1 MVPPEQQRDRPHVS
15 SWSDDGRA
23 DKYDSL
29 DNRTF
34 YQSALDR
41 LLEGAPALV
50 GQGIDLGCGTGFST
64 ELLVAK
70 HPAVAWR
77 GVDVS
82 PNMLVLARKKA
93 ALSSVSFLQASAE
106 ALPFASRSVDVVV
119 ANFSWHWFG
128 DGAGHEVRRVLRP
141 GGWLLATVPLRVFSK
156 APGNRALARVL
167 LADRRH
173 FSERPSQGL
182 RFEATRSLVPGALHV
197 GRHELHVGREI
208 FRDGQELLRV
218 LDGRGALSAIFGDAS
233 PKTLEVTSPL
243 EFTWPFAIVHL
254 QVVG

>member
-1 MVPPEQQRDRPHVS
+1 MVPPEQQRDRPHVA

-23 DKYDSL
+23 GKYDSL

-34 YQSALDR
+34 YQSALAM
-41 LLEGAPALV
+41 LLDGAPPLA

-64 ELLVAK
+64 EVLVAK

-82 PNMLVLARKKA
+82 PNMLALARQKA
-93 ALSSVSFLQASAE
+93 GLSGVPFLQASAE
-106 ALPFASRSVDVVV
+106 ALPFAGGSVDVVV

-128 DGAGHEVRRVLRP
+128 DSAGREVRRVLRP
-141 GGWLLATVPLRVFSK
+141 GGWLLATVPLRLFSR
-156 APGNRALARVL
+156 APGNRALARVI
-167 LADRRH
+167 LAERRH
-173 FSERPSQGL
+173 FAERPSQGL
-182 RFEATRSLVPGALHV
+182 RFEATRSLLAGTLHV
-197 GRHELHVGREI
+197 ARHELHIGREV

-218 LDGRGALSAIFGDAS
+218 LDGRGALSAIFGDS
-233 PKTLEVTSPL
+233 GPKTLEVTSPL

>member
-1 MVPPEQQRDRPHVS
+1 MVPPAQQRDRPHVA

-23 DKYDSL
+23 EKYDSL
-29 DNRTF
+29 DNRAF
-34 YQSALDR
+34 YQSALTM
-41 LLEGAPALV
+41 LLEGAPVLG
-50 GQGIDLGCGTGFST
+50 GQGLDLGCGTGFST

-70 HPAVAWR
+70 HPAVAWQ

-82 PNMLVLARKKA
+82 PNMLALARKKEGLA
-93 ALSSVSFLQASAE
+93 GVTFTEASAE
-106 ALPFASRSVDVVV
+106 ALPFAAGSMDVVV

-128 DGAGHEVRRVLRP
+128 EGAGAEVRRVLRP
-141 GGWLLATVPLRVFSK
+141 GGRLLATVPLRVFSK

-173 FSERPSQGL
+173 FAERPSQGL
-182 RFEATRSLVPGALHV
+182 RFEATRSLLPGPLHVARHALHV
-197 GRHELHVGREI
+197 GREVFGDGR
-208 FRDGQELLRV
+208 ELLRV
-218 LDGRGALSAIFGDAS
+218 LDGRGALSAIFGDSS

-254 QVVG
+254 QVIG